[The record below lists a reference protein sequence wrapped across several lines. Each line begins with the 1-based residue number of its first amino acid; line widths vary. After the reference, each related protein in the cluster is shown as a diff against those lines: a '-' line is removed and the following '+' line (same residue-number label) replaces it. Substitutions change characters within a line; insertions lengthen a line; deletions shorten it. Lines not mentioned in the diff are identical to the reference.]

1 MTQLFVN
8 ALIAG
13 SLAALIAGGLSL
25 VYGTLGVFNL
35 ALGQMV
41 LLGGYVTWWLHQEL
55 HLPLLISI
63 PGVLIFGALL
73 SWFTFE
79 VFVEPFWKR
88 HRFLPLVTTI
98 ALSMMLDGLILLI
111 FEERP
116 RAILPGL
123 KKTFEIIDARISFV
137 QIILIVLTFILL
149 ALFAYV
155 LHSTPFGRRIRAVVQ
170 HPHAAESLGIAA
182 PKLNRIIFILSGV
195 LAACGGIYQGIDQ
208 NLSPTIAFSITI
220 KAYAA
225 IIAGGKGHLWGAI
238 LCAYLIALL
247 EQLAIGVPW
256 FGGAY
261 ISAGYQQTVALAVI
275 IVFLLLKP
283 NGLFG
288 THLRSA

>member
-1 MTQLFVN
+1 MQLVVN

-41 LLGGYVTWWLHQEL
+41 LIGGYVTWWLHQVTD
-55 HLPLLISI
+55 LPLVVSIAGGLGVGAMISW
-63 PGVLIFGALL
+63 A
-73 SWFTFE
+73 TFE
-79 VFVEPFWKR
+79 LFVEPFWKR

-98 ALSMMLDGLILLI
+98 ALSMMLDGMILLL

-123 KKTFEIIDARISFV
+123 KGSFPFFGARV
-137 QIILIVLTFILL
+137 NDTQITLIVVTLLLLSGFAFI
-149 ALFAYV
+149 
-155 LHSTPFGRRIRAVVQ
+155 LHSTPFGRKLRAVVQ
-170 HPHAAESLGIAA
+170 HPHAAESLGINA
-182 PKLNRIIFILSGV
+182 PKINRLIFILSGM

-208 NLSPTIAFSITI
+208 NLTPTLAFPITI

-225 IIAGGKGHLWGAI
+225 IIAGGKGHFWGTI

-256 FGGAY
+256 FGGTY
-261 ISAGYQQTVALAVI
+261 IGAGYQQTVALAVI

-288 THLRSA
+288 SSIRSA